1 MVVPLIELET
11 TVTGVRLVAGNQE
24 FCFGHG
30 KIQNSLDRD
39 MEMSK
44 SKGRASLVAQW

>member
-11 TVTGVRLVAGNQE
+11 AVVGVRLVAGNQE

-39 MEMSK
+39 MEMMEVGSRR
-44 SKGRASLVAQW
+44 GD